1 MNMDDTQKTTGAI
14 TPSTKF
20 IEFVGG
26 KGYINFIS
34 NQATIEGKYLSGL
47 GMDGITFKLTIYEDG
62 TLDFDEVD
70 TTKTTQEERER
81 LLNVILDKTLTPY
94 RNRTVVNELTF
105 TSVEKVKD
113 KNVPLYLSVEYIT
126 PIEKLSSLF
135 DDETIEVSDDAMDNL
150 NDLLNSWFE
159 DEEFAKEVQEMIDEK
174 NSKVVEDVKGVI
186 DDTFMKHHDTN
197 INTPTDEIEY
207 TTEDPSGL
215 DIYESSKR
223 MNDYMQSLET
233 SFEKIKEDKLNELK
247 SKKSKMEEEIMKY
260 SFQISS
266 IEKNLTESKNDLRVI
281 EGRIDDLQP
290 IEPSNGYYFN
300 VSEKQNE
307 TVILEPEIESIIK
320 DKVSK
325 VKGINAEAFMKLFTS
340 GEYHIKIAKKTD
352 SGFEMVEEYKDVTSD
367 VLEKLSSL
375 DLSIDEGKMIFM
387 GEMAWGEI
395 VNKMIKM
402 GFEQNPDFDKLC
414 GSNSYTSTDETKE
427 TVKTKKPKF

>member
-1 MNMDDTQKTTGAI
+1 MDDTQKTTGAI

-47 GMDGITFKLTIYEDG
+47 GMDDITFKLTIYEDG

-94 RNRTVVNELTF
+94 RNRTVVNELPF
-105 TSVEKVKD
+105 LSVEKVKD
-113 KNVPLYLSVEYIT
+113 KNVPLYLAVEYVT
-126 PIEKLSSLF
+126 PIEKLTSLF

-159 DEEFAKEVQEMIDEK
+159 DEEFAKMVEEMVDEE

-266 IEKNLTESKNDLRVI
+266 IEKNLTEAKNDLRVI

-325 VKGINAEAFMKLFTS
+325 VKSINVEAFMKLFTS
-340 GEYHIKIAKKTD
+340 GEYHIKISKKTD
-352 SGFEMVEEYKDVTSD
+352 SGFEMVEEYKDLPTD
-367 VLEKLSSL
+367 VLEKLSRL

-427 TVKTKKPKF
+427 SAKTKKAKF

>member
-1 MNMDDTQKTTGAI
+1 MDDTQKTTGAI

-113 KNVPLYLSVEYIT
+113 KNVPLYLSVEYVT

-159 DEEFAKEVQEMIDEK
+159 DEEFAKMVDEMIDEE
-174 NSKVVEDVKGVI
+174 NSEVVE
-186 DDTFMKHHDTN
+186 DTFMKHHDIS
-197 INTPTDEIEY
+197 INSMV
-207 TTEDPSGL
+207 EDSF
-215 DIYESSKR
+215 SK
-223 MNDYMQSLET
+223 M
-233 SFEKIKEDKLNELK
+233 KEDKLKELK
-247 SKKSKMEEEIMKY
+247 SKKTKREDEINKY

-266 IEKNLTESKNDLRVI
+266 IEKNLTEAKNDLRVI

-325 VKGINAEAFMKLFTS
+325 VKSINVEAFMKLFTS
-340 GEYHIKIAKKTD
+340 GEYHIKISKKTD
-352 SGFEMVEEYKDVTSD
+352 SGFEMVEEYKDVPTD

-414 GSNSYTSTDETKE
+414 GSNSYTSTEETKE
-427 TVKTKKPKF
+427 TVKTKKTKF

>member
-1 MNMDDTQKTTGAI
+1 MDTIENTEKTTGTF

-34 NQATIEGKYLSGL
+34 NQATIEGKCLSGL

-62 TLDFDEVD
+62 TVDFDEVD

-94 RNRTVVNELTF
+94 RNRTVVNELPF
-105 TSVEKVKD
+105 LSVEKVKD
-113 KNVPLYLSVEYIT
+113 KNVPLYLAVEYVT
-126 PIEKLSSLF
+126 PIEKLTSLF

-159 DEEFAKEVQEMIDEK
+159 DEEFAKMVEEMVDEE

-197 INTPTDEIEY
+197 INTLV
-207 TTEDPSGL
+207 ED
-215 DIYESSKR
+215 
-223 MNDYMQSLET
+223 
-233 SFEKIKEDKLNELK
+233 SFDKMKEDKLKELK
-247 SKKSKMEEEIMKY
+247 SKKTKREDEIDKY
-260 SFQISS
+260 TFQISS
-266 IEKNLTESKNDLRVI
+266 IEKNLTEAKNDLRVI

-325 VKGINAEAFMKLFTS
+325 VKGINTEAFMKLFIS

-352 SGFEMVEEYKDVTSD
+352 DGFSLVEDYKDVTSD
-367 VLEKLSSL
+367 ILEKLSSL
-375 DLSIDEGKMIFM
+375 GLSVDDKKLVYM

-414 GSNSYTSTDETKE
+414 GSNSYTSTEETKE
-427 TVKTKKPKF
+427 TIKTKKTKF

>member
-1 MNMDDTQKTTGAI
+1 MDDTQKTTGAI

-62 TLDFDEVD
+62 TVDFDEVD

-105 TSVEKVKD
+105 TSVDKVKD
-113 KNVPLYLSVEYIT
+113 KNVPLYLSVEYAT

-159 DEEFAKEVQEMIDEK
+159 DEEFAKMVDEMIDEE
-174 NSKVVEDVKGVI
+174 NSEVVE
-186 DDTFMKHHDTN
+186 DTFMKHHDTN
-197 INTPTDEIEY
+197 INTQVAD
-207 TTEDPSGL
+207 SF
-215 DIYESSKR
+215 SK
-223 MNDYMQSLET
+223 M
-233 SFEKIKEDKLNELK
+233 KEDKLNELK
-247 SKKSKMEEEIMKY
+247 SKKTKREDEINKY

-266 IEKNLTESKNDLRVI
+266 IEKNLTEAKNDLRVI

-325 VKGINAEAFMKLFTS
+325 VKGINLDAFMKLFTS
-340 GEYHIKIAKKTD
+340 GEYHIKIAKKTN
-352 SGFEMVEEYKDVTSD
+352 SGFEMVEEYKDVPSD

-414 GSNSYTSTDETKE
+414 GSNSYTSTEETKE

>member
-1 MNMDDTQKTTGAI
+1 MDTTNDTQKTTGAI

-62 TLDFDEVD
+62 TVDFDEVD

-81 LLNVILDKTLTPY
+81 LLNVILDKTLAPY

-159 DEEFAKEVQEMIDEK
+159 DEEFAKMVDEMVNEE
-174 NSKVVEDVKGVI
+174 NSQVVEDVKGVI
-186 DDTFMKHHDTN
+186 DDTIMKHHDTN
-197 INTPTDEIEY
+197 INTQVAD
-207 TTEDPSGL
+207 
-215 DIYESSKR
+215 
-223 MNDYMQSLET
+223 
-233 SFEKIKEDKLNELK
+233 SFTKMKEDKLNELK
-247 SKKSKMEEEIMKY
+247 SKKTKREDEINKY
-260 SFQISS
+260 TFQISS

-300 VSEKQNE
+300 VSEKKNE

-352 SGFEMVEEYKDVTSD
+352 DGFSLVEDFKDITSD
-367 VLEKLSSL
+367 VLDKLSSI
-375 DLSIDEGKMIFM
+375 DLSIDDKKLVYM
-387 GEMAWGEI
+387 GEMSWGEM
-395 VNKMIKM
+395 VNKMIKI

-414 GSNSYTSTDETKE
+414 GSNSYTSTEESKE
-427 TVKTKKPKF
+427 TIKNKKTTF

>member
-1 MNMDDTQKTTGAI
+1 MDTTNDTQKTTGTI

-62 TLDFDEVD
+62 TVDFDEVD
-70 TTKTTQEERER
+70 TTKTTKDERER

-94 RNRTVVNELTF
+94 RKRTVVSELPF
-105 TSVEKVKD
+105 LSVEKVKD
-113 KNVPLYLSVEYIT
+113 KNVPLYLAVEYTT
-126 PIEKLSSLF
+126 PIEKLTSLF
-135 DDETIEVSDDAMDNL
+135 DDETIEVSDDAMNNL

-159 DEEFAKEVQEMIDEK
+159 DGEFAKEIEEIINEE
-174 NSKVVEDVKGVI
+174 NTEVV
-186 DDTFMKHHDTN
+186 DDTIMKHHDTN
-197 INTPTDEIEY
+197 INT
-207 TTEDPSGL
+207 
-215 DIYESSKR
+215 
-223 MNDYMQSLET
+223 QVAH
-233 SFEKIKEDKLNELK
+233 SFTKMKEDKLNELK
-247 SKKSKMEEEIMKY
+247 SKKTKREDEINKY
-260 SFQISS
+260 TFQISS
-266 IEKNLTESKNDLRVI
+266 IEKNLTEAKNDLRVI

-300 VSEKQNE
+300 VSEKKNE

-325 VKGINAEAFMKLFTS
+325 VKGINTENFMKLFTS

-352 SGFEMVEEYKDVTSD
+352 SGFEMVEEYKDVPTD

-387 GEMAWGEI
+387 GEMVWGEI

-402 GFEQNPDFDKLC
+402 GFEQNPDFDELC
-414 GSNSYTSTDETKE
+414 GSNSYTSTEETKE
-427 TVKTKKPKF
+427 TVKTKKTKF

>member
-1 MNMDDTQKTTGAI
+1 MDTIENTEKTTGSF

-34 NQATIEGKYLSGL
+34 NQATIEGKCLSGL
-47 GMDGITFKLTIYEDG
+47 GMDDITFKLTIYEDG
-62 TLDFDEVD
+62 TVDFDEVD

-113 KNVPLYLSVEYIT
+113 KNVPLYLSVEYVT
-126 PIEKLSSLF
+126 PIEKLTSLF

-159 DEEFAKEVQEMIDEK
+159 DEEFTKMVEEMVDEE
-174 NSKVVEDVKGVI
+174 NSQIVE
-186 DDTFMKHHDTN
+186 DTFMKHHDTN
-197 INTPTDEIEY
+197 INTQVAD
-207 TTEDPSGL
+207 SF
-215 DIYESSKR
+215 SK
-223 MNDYMQSLET
+223 M
-233 SFEKIKEDKLNELK
+233 KEDKLNELK
-247 SKKSKMEEEIMKY
+247 SKKTKREDEINKY
-260 SFQISS
+260 TFQISS
-266 IEKNLTESKNDLRVI
+266 IEKNLTEAKNDLRVI

-325 VKGINAEAFMKLFTS
+325 VKGINLDAFMKLFTS

-352 SGFEMVEEYKDVTSD
+352 DGLEMVEDYKDVPTD
-367 VLEKLSSL
+367 ILEKLSTL

-427 TVKTKKPKF
+427 SAKTKKAKF

>member
-1 MNMDDTQKTTGAI
+1 MDTIENTQKTTGAF

-26 KGYINFIS
+26 KGYLNFIS

-47 GMDGITFKLTIYEDG
+47 GMDDLNFKLTIYEDG
-62 TLDFDEVD
+62 TVDFDEVD
-70 TTKTTQEERER
+70 TTKTTQGERER
-81 LLNVILDKTLTPY
+81 LLNVILDKTIAPY
-94 RNRTVVNELTF
+94 RGRTVVSELSF

-113 KNVPLYLSVEYIT
+113 KNVPLYLSVEYVT

-159 DEEFAKEVQEMIDEK
+159 DEDFAKEIQEIIDEE
-174 NSKVVEDVKGVI
+174 NSQVVE
-186 DDTFMKHHDTN
+186 DTFMKHHDIN
-197 INTPTDEIEY
+197 INTLV
-207 TTEDPSGL
+207 EDSF
-215 DIYESSKR
+215 SK
-223 MNDYMQSLET
+223 M
-233 SFEKIKEDKLNELK
+233 KEDKINELK
-247 SKKSKMEEEIMKY
+247 SKKTKREEEIMKY

-266 IEKNLTESKNDLRVI
+266 IEKNLEEAKNDLKVI

-325 VKGINAEAFMKLFTS
+325 IKGINAEAFMKLFTS
-340 GEYHIKIAKKTD
+340 GEYHIKIAKKID
-352 SGFEMVEEYKDVTSD
+352 SGFEMVEDYKDVPTD
-367 VLEKLSSL
+367 ILEKLSSL

-395 VNKMIKM
+395 VNKMIKI

-427 TVKTKKPKF
+427 SAKTKKTNF

>member
-1 MNMDDTQKTTGAI
+1 MDTIENTEKTTGSF

-47 GMDGITFKLTIYEDG
+47 GMDDITFKLTIYEDG
-62 TLDFDEVD
+62 TVDFDEVD

-94 RNRTVVNELTF
+94 RGRTVVSELPF
-105 TSVEKVKD
+105 LSVEKVKD
-113 KNVPLYLSVEYIT
+113 KNVPLYLSVEYVT
-126 PIEKLSSLF
+126 PIEKLTSLF
-135 DDETIEVSDDAMDNL
+135 DDRLFSPNDISDDAMDNL

-159 DEEFAKEVQEMIDEK
+159 DEEFAKEVQEMVDEE
-174 NSKVVEDVKGVI
+174 NSEVVEDTI
-186 DDTFMKHHDTN
+186 MKHHDTN
-197 INTPTDEIEY
+197 INTLV
-207 TTEDPSGL
+207 EDSF
-215 DIYESSKR
+215 SK
-223 MNDYMQSLET
+223 M
-233 SFEKIKEDKLNELK
+233 KEDKLNELK
-247 SKKSKMEEEIMKY
+247 SKKTKREDEIMKY
-260 SFQISS
+260 TFQISS

-290 IEPSNGYYFN
+290 IEPSVGYYFN

-325 VKGINAEAFMKLFTS
+325 VKGINVEAFMKLFTS
-340 GEYHIKIAKKTD
+340 GEYHIKISKKTD
-352 SGFEMVEEYKDVTSD
+352 SGFEMVVDYKDVPSD

-375 DLSIDEGKMIFM
+375 DLSIDDKKMVYM
-387 GEMAWGEI
+387 GELSWGEM
-395 VNKMIKM
+395 VNKMIKI

-414 GSNSYTSTDETKE
+414 GSNSYTSTEESKE
-427 TVKTKKPKF
+427 NIKNKKTTF

>member
-1 MNMDDTQKTTGAI
+1 MEEKK
-14 TPSTKF
+14 SK
-20 IEFVGG
+20 E
-26 KGYINFIS
+26 K
-34 NQATIEGKYLSGL
+34 
-47 GMDGITFKLTIYEDG
+47 
-62 TLDFDEVD
+62 
-70 TTKTTQEERER
+70 ERETTR
-81 LLNVILDKTLTPY
+81 LTCKQNNHHDI
-94 RNRTVVNELTF
+94 
-105 TSVEKVKD
+105 S
-113 KNVPLYLSVEYIT
+113 I
-126 PIEKLSSLF
+126 
-135 DDETIEVSDDAMDNL
+135 
-150 NDLLNSWFE
+150 NS
-159 DEEFAKEVQEMIDEK
+159 M
-174 NSKVVEDVKGVI
+174 VEDS
-186 DDTFMKHHDTN
+186 F
-197 INTPTDEIEY
+197 
-207 TTEDPSGL
+207 
-215 DIYESSKR
+215 SK
-223 MNDYMQSLET
+223 M
-233 SFEKIKEDKLNELK
+233 KEDKLKELK
-247 SKKSKMEEEIMKY
+247 SKKTKREDEINKY

-266 IEKNLTESKNDLRVI
+266 IEKNLTEAKNDLRVI

-325 VKGINAEAFMKLFTS
+325 VKGINLDAFMKLFTS

-352 SGFEMVEEYKDVTSD
+352 SGFEMVEDYKDVPSD

-427 TVKTKKPKF
+427 SIKTKKTKF